1 MVCVC
6 VFISTVNVR
15 VGEWKME
22 KVDKKP
28 EGGWWKKVGGV
39 GRYFHGG

>member
-6 VFISTVNVR
+6 VFIFKVNVR
-15 VGEWKME
+15 KME

-39 GRYFHGG
+39 GRYFQG